1 MNYDKTGFYCNLDD
15 LMQQVIKSMENSDQL
30 NNSSSDL
37 TEVFDMNIDKD
48 LLEQVDNMINISMDD
63 QPDELETAQKI
74 KENQAEALLSDLQ
87 RKHCRVERR
96 LDFLRRRCFK
106 MQARLMGQHVSSEM
120 VGVFEQVHR
129 LIKKPKESVEGITT
143 SFSDYNA
150 TPLSASTAKML
161 NRKLETAK
169 VLQANTAARQRG
181 VPKYFGSG
189 SIETSLFRGSTSGQ
203 INIPQWSVE
212 HKEEVGRVSRQ
223 LCAQLHVVQ
232 DEVDSEA
239 TESSSG
245 AESCDESQN
254 YNNPHQQYLSM

>member
-1 MNYDKTGFYCNLDD
+1 
-15 LMQQVIKSMENSDQL
+15 MENSDQL

-106 MQARLMGQHVSSEM
+106 MQSRLMGQHVSSEV

-129 LIKKPKESVEGITT
+129 LIKRPKESEETVKAFGTT
-143 SFSDYNA
+143 TFGDYNA
-150 TPLSASTAKML
+150 PLSASSAKML
-161 NRKLETAK
+161 TRKLETAK
-169 VLQANTAARQRG
+169 VLQANTAARQRS

-212 HKEEVGRVSRQ
+212 HKEEVGRVSEQ
-223 LCAQLHVVQ
+223 LRAQLHVVQ

>member
-1 MNYDKTGFYCNLDD
+1 
-15 LMQQVIKSMENSDQL
+15 MQQVIKSMENSDQL

-48 LLEQVDNMINISMDD
+48 LLEQVDSMINISMDD

-96 LDFLRRRCFK
+96 LDFIRRRCFK
-106 MQARLMGQHVSSEM
+106 MQARLMGQHVSSEV

-129 LIKKPKESVEGITT
+129 LIKKPKESGETVKAFGTT
-143 SFSDYNA
+143 TFGDYNA
-150 TPLSASTAKML
+150 PLSASSAKML
-161 NRKLETAK
+161 TRKLETAK
-169 VLQANTAARQRG
+169 VLQANTAARQRS

-203 INIPQWSVE
+203 INIPQWSLE
-212 HKEEVGRVSRQ
+212 HKEEVGRVSEQ
-223 LCAQLHVVQ
+223 LRAQLHVVQ